1 MALNANEDTSKS
13 GDPAGP
19 VLSPPSPP
27 APDAGTP
34 SGITATETPPYYS
47 ITPDGAAPSASIEA
61 PVAPVDIGA
70 PVDSTAPW
78 PVRPAGRVAPPK
90 PDFGAAHGENG
101 ATAPAPAP
109 WTVSNAPT
117 PPPAQIYTA
126 PPAPAFSATAPVP
139 APPAEPAPAAPVL
152 LTEAAPLEPLP
163 APAPAPASKEAPPPT
178 GALVL
183 LPGEE
188 VIMHLGA
195 LYLTNKRA
203 ILYAPTILRAAFLR
217 DVDAIG
223 TVTERAGGWMLLFG
237 LLAVALAGGAI
248 YLGVTAPGSDLVL
261 GDLFRANPF
270 VVAVPLALLGLL
282 MLASYFFW
290 VKRSLFLSVGG
301 RPLIVVSISGWSGKK
316 LESVDSFVNA
326 FSQAKE
332 RERS

>member
-1 MALNANEDTSKS
+1 MALNANEDTPKS
-13 GDPAGP
+13 SDPAGP
-19 VLSPPSPP
+19 VLSSPAPP
-27 APDAGTP
+27 APDADGP

-47 ITPDGAAPSASIEA
+47 ITPDGAAPSAANEA
-61 PVAPVDIGA
+61 PVAPVDTVA
-70 PVDSTAPW
+70 PVDSTAPL

-109 WTVSNAPT
+109 WAVSNAPT
-117 PPPAQIYTA
+117 PPPAQIYTP
-126 PPAPAFSATAPVP
+126 PPAPAYTAPP
-139 APPAEPAPAAPVL
+139 PPADPAPAAPVL

-163 APAPAPASKEAPPPT
+163 APAPAAPAPPPT

-188 VIMHLGA
+188 VIMQLGA

-248 YLGVTAPGSDLVL
+248 YLGVTQPGSDLVL

>member
-1 MALNANEDTSKS
+1 MALNANEDTPNS
-13 GDPAGP
+13 GDPAGS
-19 VLSPPSPP
+19 VLSPPPTP
-27 APDAGTP
+27 APDADVPG
-34 SGITATETPPYYS
+34 GITATETPPYYS
-47 ITPDGAAPSASIEA
+47 IMPDGAAPVD
-61 PVAPVDIGA
+61 PVAPVDTIA
-70 PVDSTAPW
+70 PLDSTAPL
-78 PVRPAGRVAPPK
+78 PVRPAGRVAPAK
-90 PDFGAAHGENG
+90 PDAGAAHGENG
-101 ATAPAPAP
+101 AAAAAPAPAP

-117 PPPAQIYTA
+117 PPPAQMYMP
-126 PPAPAFSATAPVP
+126 PPAPAYTAPVAVP
-139 APPAEPAPAAPVL
+139 ALPAEPAPAAPVL

-163 APAPAPASKEAPPPT
+163 AVAPAAPVSKEAPPPT

-188 VIMHLGA
+188 VIMQLGA

-237 LLAVALAGGAI
+237 LLGVALAGGAT
-248 YLGVTAPGSDLVL
+248 YLGVTQPGSDLVL

>member
-1 MALNANEDTSKS
+1 MASNANEDTSKS
-13 GDPAGP
+13 GDAADP
-19 VLSPPSPP
+19 VLSPSPTRS
-27 APDAGTP
+27 PDADVPG
-34 SGITATETPPYYS
+34 GIAASEMPPYYT
-47 ITPDGAAPSASIEA
+47 ITAPPPAAPDLSE
-61 PVAPVDIGA
+61 
-70 PVDSTAPW
+70 PVDSTAPL
-78 PVRPAGRVAPPK
+78 PVRPAGRIAPAK
-90 PDFGAAHGENG
+90 PDVGSGHGENG
-101 ATAPAPAP
+101 ATAPVSAAPAAKDVPAPAP
-109 WTVSNAPT
+109 WTVSNVAP
-117 PPPAQIYTA
+117 PPPAQIYTP
-126 PPAPAFSATAPVP
+126 PPAPAFSAP
-139 APPAEPAPAAPVL
+139 APPAEPEPVAAPVL

-163 APAPAPASKEAPPPT
+163 APAPAPTPPPT

-188 VIMHLGA
+188 VIMQLGA

-248 YLGVTAPGSDLVL
+248 YLGVTQPGNDLVL